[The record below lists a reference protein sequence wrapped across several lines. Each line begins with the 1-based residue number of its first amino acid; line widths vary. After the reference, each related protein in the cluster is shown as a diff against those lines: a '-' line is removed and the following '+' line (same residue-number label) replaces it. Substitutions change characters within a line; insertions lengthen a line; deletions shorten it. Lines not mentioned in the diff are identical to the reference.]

1 MTARPSASTTQPA
14 PRWADSIRFPRVAST
29 SAGFAIMPLQGAD
42 FRIRRQAW
50 AAGKTICSP
59 PSPRPWRRL
68 TKGLLAED
76 KGMKVRDVMTH
87 GVLGVPESA
96 SIAEAIE
103 TMLQARVSAVF
114 VFDANH
120 ALTGVLSAGD
130 LLRHSGLGAE
140 PKHPYWL
147 ELLLGSGRAAESYT
161 HVHGHKAGEVMTRDV
176 ETIGE
181 DAELSEAVDR
191 MIRRRVKRLPV
202 VRGDA
207 VVGVVARS
215 DLLRAL
221 LATNPQ
227 AAEPH
232 SDADIKAA
240 ILAELDKL
248 DWAPRASVGVEVE
261 SGVVTF
267 TGSITD
273 ERLRAGLRVIA
284 ENAPGCVAVHDH
296 MAWIEPNSGTV
307 IPSPEDEEKSS

>member
-1 MTARPSASTTQPA
+1 
-14 PRWADSIRFPRVAST
+14 
-29 SAGFAIMPLQGAD
+29 
-42 FRIRRQAW
+42 
-50 AAGKTICSP
+50 
-59 PSPRPWRRL
+59 
-68 TKGLLAED
+68 
-76 KGMKVRDVMTH
+76 MKVRDVMTH

-103 TMLQARVSAVF
+103 TMLHARVSAVF
-114 VFDANH
+114 VFDSSH
-120 ALTGVLSAGD
+120 ALIGVLSAGD

-140 PKHPYWL
+140 PKRPYWL
-147 ELLLGSGRAAESYT
+147 DLLLGSGRAAESYA
-161 HVHGHKAGEVMTRDV
+161 HVHGRKAGEVMTRNV

-181 DAELSEAVDR
+181 DADLSEAVDR

-202 VRGDA
+202 LRGDT

-221 LATNPQ
+221 LVTDPQ
-227 AAEPH
+227 ATGPH

-240 ILAELDKL
+240 ILAEINKL

-273 ERLRAGLRVIA
+273 ERLRGGLRVIA
-284 ENAPGCVAVHDH
+284 ENTRGCLAVHDH
-296 MAWIEPNSGTV
+296 MAWIEPNSGIV
-307 IPSPEDEEKSS
+307 MPSPEEEGKSS